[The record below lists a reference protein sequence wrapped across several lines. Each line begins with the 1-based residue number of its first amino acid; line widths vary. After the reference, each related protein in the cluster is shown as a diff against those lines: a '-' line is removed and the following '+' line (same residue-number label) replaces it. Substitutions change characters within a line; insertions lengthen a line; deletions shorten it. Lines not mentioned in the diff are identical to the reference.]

1 MFTTPVPLT
10 LLLLYQ
16 IDVQNNIINNVFKIY
31 FDKNNNKLKVTL
43 LLLLSDD
50 IAVGTAR
57 DKSQLLQYFLLRL
70 CNFDE
75 SFCFFVPISSQCSH
89 SLNHIL
95 FSHLLSRFI
104 LCGALT
110 PAFSVKLSG
119 IYRTTADDCNFISS
133 YSDSEAERVR
143 RLKLTQIVEFFNL
156 LLQYLVSTI

>member
-16 IDVQNNIINNVFKIY
+16 IDVQNNIIINNVFKIY

-70 CNFDE
+70 CNFAFLL
-75 SFCFFVPISSQCSH
+75 SKSCVPISSQCSH

-95 FSHLLSRFI
+95 FSHLLSRFL

-119 IYRTTADDCNFISS
+119 IYRTTADDCNFVSS
-133 YSDSEAERVR
+133 YSDSEAERVGG
-143 RLKLTQIVEFFNL
+143 
-156 LLQYLVSTI
+156 

>member
-1 MFTTPVPLT
+1 MFLKYILIKITINWKWHYYCFSLMTLQLT
-10 LLLLYQ
+10 LP
-16 IDVQNNIINNVFKIY
+16 VINHSYFSIFYSDYVILMKVFA
-31 FDKNNNKLKVTL
+31 F
-43 LLLLSDD
+43 LLS
-50 IAVGTAR
+50 
-57 DKSQLLQYFLLRL
+57 KS
-70 CNFDE
+70 C
-75 SFCFFVPISSQCSH
+75 VPISSQCSH

-119 IYRTTADDCNFISS
+119 IYRTTADDCNFVSS

-156 LLQYLVSTI
+156 LL